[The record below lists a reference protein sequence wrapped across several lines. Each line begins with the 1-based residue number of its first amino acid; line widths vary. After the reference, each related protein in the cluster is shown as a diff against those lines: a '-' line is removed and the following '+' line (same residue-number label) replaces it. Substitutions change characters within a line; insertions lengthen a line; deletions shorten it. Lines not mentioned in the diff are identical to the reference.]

1 MRWVFWTG
9 GLMTV
14 GGMWWLFQGVD
25 LAAGGQDRTAL
36 VGGATLFLLGMVIMG
51 WGMGTRRQDG

>member
-1 MRWVFWTG
+1 
-9 GLMTV
+9 MTV